1 MPTAALPIPA
11 QNFVMRNIPW
21 TTYVAIGDLLLDQNI
36 RMNYDRGV
44 LEFMMTSPQHEH
56 QKTLLGRLVETLTEE
71 LNVDIASFG
80 SMTFRQEDAERGMEP
95 DECYWIEHEEQV
107 RGRTTIDFDAD
118 PPPEGKSGA
127 PWDEGCPG
135 CSFAADNVP
144 NLAHLRARAEREGTA
159 NVVPILASFD
169 NPRLPARSV
178 DVVLLL
184 DTYHHIDDRREYF
197 RRVQDALEPGGRVVV
212 VDFRK
217 EDLPVGPPS
226 DHKIAREQ
234 VISEMTASGYALAS
248 EPDVLPYQYF
258 LVFQVR

>member
-1 MPTAALPIPA
+1 MTFAGFGGHGSCPDEPGGVAGLGLALALVAIVVRSTGAAAACDDATARHGFDDVAQWQAVFDDPKRDAWQKPDALVAALGLSPG
-11 QNFVMRNIPW
+11 M
-21 TTYVAIGDLLLDQNI
+21 TVADVGAGTGYLS
-36 RMNYDRGV
+36 R
-44 LEFMMTSPQHEH
+44 
-56 QKTLLGRLVETLTEE
+56 RLSVA
-71 LNVDIASFG
+71 VG
-80 SMTFRQEDAERGMEP
+80 ERGSVLAVEP
-95 DECYWIEHEEQV
+95 E
-107 RGRTTIDFDAD
+107 
-118 PPPEGKSGA
+118 
-127 PWDEGCPG
+127 
-135 CSFAADNVP
+135 P
-144 NLAHLRARAEREGTA
+144 NLVAHLRARAEREGTA

>member
-118 PPPEGKSGA
+118 PPPDLVVEIEVSR
-127 PWDEGCPG
+127 
-135 CSFAADNVP
+135 SIVP
-144 NLAHLRARAEREGTA
+144 RL
-159 NVVPILASFD
+159 PILAALRVPEVWCWD
-169 NPRLPARSV
+169 GERVR
-178 DVVLLL
+178 VLLL
-184 DTYHHIDDRREYF
+184 TADGSHTESPTSRVFPFLPMTELPRFLADQGQSETKVVRAF
-197 RRVQDALEPGGRVVV
+197 RAWV
-212 VDFRK
+212 
-217 EDLPVGPPS
+217 
-226 DHKIAREQ
+226 REQ
-234 VISEMTASGYALAS
+234 IASGAWPKLGA
-248 EPDVLPYQYF
+248 
-258 LVFQVR
+258 